1 MAVDRQS
8 GALVEL
14 GGGWGLWPWF
24 CLRAAGFP
32 VDLLEPLADPRLATL
47 ADELNDTP
55 DADRAAAY
63 RARFEDAG
71 VAVGEALHRVAADPL
86 VREAVAWQN
95 PQALSTGFD
104 TLLRRDPRTVART
117 GRHRKTETLVTSYLH
132 RYCAKNDTIGF
143 FGPLRWGRIDPEQPR
158 SLAPTDDG
166 TGGSRTLYL
175 EGWALAA
182 LGRALAAPLRPWL
195 VPRLLPLLRADGST
209 LRIPLAAAVP
219 LDPVPAAVLAA
230 LRPGRTA
237 REVVAAVLA
246 APDRPTDDPAV
257 VWSALDRLHRDR
269 RIEWTLEVAA
279 DDLRAVETMRAVVAG
294 VDDPAVRDTALAA
307 LDRLAAAAG
316 AVEAARG
323 DPDKVVGALAGL
335 GTVFTELTGEASVRE
350 AGALYAG
357 RTLVFEECRRPDS
370 VVLGPA
376 ALDPLR
382 APLALL
388 LDSARWYTAAG
399 AALYRRTLRAV
410 FDRLVAGRAD
420 GVVPLAELWLAARG
434 PLLDSPEA
442 VVRPLTR
449 ALQQRWERLLAVPAG
464 VRRVARTS
472 AELRAGFAEV
482 FPAGAPGWTAAVQH
496 SPDLMIAAPDL
507 DAVRAGDFDWVLG
520 ELHPSYHTMRYASW
534 VDCHPEPAA
543 LAAAMAADLPGG
555 VVRIG
560 ATGAQG
566 GSATRFS
573 PRLLGPADRR
583 LVFAPDTC
591 DADPE
596 RDLVAGACDVVDR
609 DGRLTVR
616 RHADDVGFDLVEV
629 FADLIAGNLMP
640 HFRLL
645 SPAAHRPRVTIDRL
659 VVNRETWTFPPDAL
673 GFAADP
679 DEARRFLAARRFAV
693 GHGLP
698 RHVFVRATGEKKP
711 VHVDLA
717 SLASVEVLARMVRR
731 AGRTAGSEAR
741 VTVTEM
747 LPAPDQMWLA
757 DPDGRRYSAEF
768 RFVAAP
774 AR

>member
-1 MAVDRQS
+1 MDRQS
-8 GALVEL
+8 GDLVEL
-14 GGGWGLWPWF
+14 GGGWSLWPWF

-32 VDLLEPLADPRLATL
+32 VDLLEPLADPRLAAL
-47 ADELNDTP
+47 ADDLGAAP
-55 DADRAAAY
+55 DAEREAAY
-63 RARFEDAG
+63 RTRFDSAG
-71 VAVGEALHRVAADPL
+71 VALGRALHRAASDPL

-95 PQALSTGFD
+95 PQALTTGFD
-104 TLLRRDPRTVART
+104 TLLRRDPGTVSRT

-143 FGPLRWGRIDPEQPR
+143 FGPLRWGRIDPDRP
-158 SLAPTDDG
+158 LPVGPTDDG
-166 TGGSRTLYL
+166 TPGSRTLYL

-182 LGRALAAPLRPWL
+182 LGRALAPPLRPWL
-195 VPRLLPLLRADGST
+195 VPRLLPLLRADGSS
-209 LRIPLAAAVP
+209 LRIPLAADVP
-219 LDPVPAAVLAA
+219 LDPVSAAVLTA

-237 REVVAAVLA
+237 REVVAAVVA
-246 APDRPTDDPAV
+246 APDAPTGDPDR
-257 VWSALDRLHRDR
+257 VWTALTGLHRAR
-269 RIEWTLEVAA
+269 RIEWTLEAPA
-279 DDLRAVETMRAVVAG
+279 DDLRAAETMRAVVAG
-294 VDDPAVRDTALAA
+294 VDDPAVRDPALRAF
-307 LDRLAAAAG
+307 DRLAAAAG
-316 AVEAARG
+316 GVEAARG
-323 DPDKVVGALAGL
+323 APDKVVAALDTL

-370 VVLGPA
+370 VVLGRA

-382 APLALL
+382 GPLTLL

-399 AALYRRTLRAV
+399 AALYRRTLRTV
-410 FDRLVAGRAD
+410 FDRLAAGRAD
-420 GVVPLAELWLAARG
+420 GVVPLAELWLTARG
-434 PLLDSPEA
+434 PLLDAPDA
-442 VVRPLTR
+442 LVRPLTR
-449 ALQQRWERLLAVPAG
+449 ALHQRWERLLAVPEG

-482 FPAGAPGWTAAVQH
+482 FPAGPPGWAAAVQH

-534 VDCHPEPAA
+534 VDCHPEPEA

-566 GSATRFS
+566 GTATRFS
-573 PRLLGPADRR
+573 RRLLGPADRR

-596 RDLVAGACDVVDR
+596 RDLVVGACDVVDVG
-609 DGRLTVR
+609 GRLTVR
-616 RHADDVGFDLVEV
+616 RHADDPGFDLVEV

-645 SPAAHRPRVTIDRL
+645 SPAPHRPRVTIDRL
-659 VVNRETWTFPPDAL
+659 VVNRETWTFPAAAL
-673 GFAADP
+673 GFAGDA

-711 VHVDLA
+711 VHVDLT

-731 AGRTAGSEAR
+731 ADRTAGSEAR

-757 DPDGRRYSAEF
+757 DADGRRYSAEL

-774 AR
+774 SR